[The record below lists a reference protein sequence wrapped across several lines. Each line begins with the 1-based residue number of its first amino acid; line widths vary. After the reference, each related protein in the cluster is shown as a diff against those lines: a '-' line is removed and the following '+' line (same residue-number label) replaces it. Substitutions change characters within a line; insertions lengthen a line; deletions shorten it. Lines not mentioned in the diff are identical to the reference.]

1 MRTAKGFTL
10 IELLV
15 AVAIISVL
23 LSVGLVSYSSFQ
35 KNARDTQRKRD
46 LDQIKIALE
55 SYFQENLV
63 YPVDSS
69 GKIKCGATTFNW
81 GERFVCGATPIVYM
95 ESLPEDPKS
104 TSPYIYCYISPA
116 PNSTFRL
123 YASME
128 NDKNENLTAAESCN
142 SVNYKYKITN

>member
-1 MRTAKGFTL
+1 MRTARGFTL

-35 KNARDTQRKRD
+35 KNARDTQRRRD

-55 SYFQENLV
+55 AYFQENLV
-63 YPVDSS
+63 YPVDSG

-81 GERFVCGATPIVYM
+81 GERLVCGATPIVYM
-95 ESLPEDPKS
+95 ESLPKDPKS
-104 TSPYIYCYISPA
+104 TSPYIYCYISSA
-116 PNSTFRL
+116 PNSIFRL

-128 NDKNENLTAAESCN
+128 NNKNENLTTAESC
-142 SVNYKYKITN
+142 SGVDYKYKITN